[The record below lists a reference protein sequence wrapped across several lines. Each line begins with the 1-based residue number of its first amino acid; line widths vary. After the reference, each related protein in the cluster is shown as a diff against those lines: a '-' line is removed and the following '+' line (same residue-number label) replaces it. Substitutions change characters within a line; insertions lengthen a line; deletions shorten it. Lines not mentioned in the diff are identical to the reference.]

1 MIVPT
6 LHIVASTLLMAMREI
21 RRNTLRS
28 SLTTL
33 GIVIGVAAVIALV
46 ELGEG
51 ATQRVTNDISSSR

>member
-1 MIVPT
+1 MSVPT

-33 GIVIGVAAVIALV
+33 
-46 ELGEG
+46 
-51 ATQRVTNDISSSR
+51 